1 MHQKKQGTCF
11 ASEFTKMRNS
21 KAEKRCALSFESQ
34 IKKFF
39 LLTLINLKNLRFS
52 LEIVSSDEK
61 KKEQLLTVGDQILA
75 TAA

>member
-1 MHQKKQGTCF
+1 
-11 ASEFTKMRNS
+11 MRNS
-21 KAEKRCALSFESQ
+21 KAEKRCALSFENQ

-39 LLTLINLKNLRFS
+39 LLTLINLKSLRFS
-52 LEIVSSDEK
+52 LEIVSSGE